1 MRNEDSSTLQ
11 YSSLIPLTDLLAF
24 IPCCSPV
31 SHCSTR
37 PLYSTWSF
45 KLKCDL
51 GTEYDERFGFQD
63 RIYTPLSTVREKK
76 QKWGHT
82 APRTSYRNYRNNESS
97 ICCDNFNELGGEWF
111 YCSTETVNTN
121 PRVMVMPVISPLPI
135 LQCCSANVKL
145 ILIKPLEI
153 EGLLILCPA
162 FWHSYFSENKSSVYI
177 CLLCSLLVYEDA
189 DIEICAKPT
198 N

>member
-31 SHCSTR
+31 SHSSTR

-63 RIYTPLSTVREKK
+63 RIYTPLSTVREKNRSEDTLLPGRVTGITEIMRAPYAVIILMNLVESGFIAQLK
-76 QKWGHT
+76 Q
-82 APRTSYRNYRNNESS
+82 S
-97 ICCDNFNELGGEWF
+97 IQIQG
-111 YCSTETVNTN
+111 
-121 PRVMVMPVISPLPI
+121 
-135 LQCCSANVKL
+135 
-145 ILIKPLEI
+145 
-153 EGLLILCPA
+153 
-162 FWHSYFSENKSSVYI
+162 
-177 CLLCSLLVYEDA
+177 
-189 DIEICAKPT
+189 
-198 N
+198 